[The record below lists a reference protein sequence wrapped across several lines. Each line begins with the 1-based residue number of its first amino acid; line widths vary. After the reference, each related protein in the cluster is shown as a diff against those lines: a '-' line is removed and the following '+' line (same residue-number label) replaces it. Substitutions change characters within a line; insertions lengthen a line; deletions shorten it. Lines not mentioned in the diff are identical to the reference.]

1 MFGSRH
7 VHESLKHREVTATWY
22 NLLRLQVP
30 VPFCFVF
37 RCFFLRCD
45 LSEFTCV
52 CPPSQGLLHWL
63 HSDLRVHGH
72 KASRFDIGLLFEL
85 RATFFRH
92 LPRIPKAILAL
103 TVRCKTRFDL
113 IQAHNKTNRFLMRIF
128 KAAHRFLWEWH
139 HGKVQITSLTSFTWL
154 LLEIP
159 RSSPDMKRIPAMT
172 PCKRTKK

>member
-1 MFGSRH
+1 MRVPALRTPCSPSLVFGSQH

-22 NLLRLQVP
+22 NLLRLRVP

-72 KASRFDIGLLFEL
+72 KASRFDVCLLFEL

-103 TVRCKTRFDL
+103 TVRCKTRLDL
-113 IQAHNKTNRFLMRIF
+113 IQAHKQCQAKLQNKSFSD
-128 KAAHRFLWEWH
+128 AHLQSSAQ
-139 HGKVQITSLTSFTWL
+139 VSLGMAPWQGPNHIPDL
-154 LLEIP
+154 LH
-159 RSSPDMKRIPAMT
+159 MAFA
-172 PCKRTKK
+172 